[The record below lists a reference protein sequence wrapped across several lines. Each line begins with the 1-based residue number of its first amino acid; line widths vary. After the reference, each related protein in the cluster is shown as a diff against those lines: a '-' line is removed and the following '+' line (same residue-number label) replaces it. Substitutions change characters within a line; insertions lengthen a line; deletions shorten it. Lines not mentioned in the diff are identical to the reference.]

1 LNLENLQLRYL
12 QDMKV
17 LKFGGTSVK
26 NAENISKV
34 INIIKS
40 KLDIGEDI
48 AVVCSAMGGITDLL
62 IKMSELAAAGK
73 DEYIAYYHQFRDRHE
88 SAAKTLLG
96 ESGYMQVIAK
106 LDENYDTLKDLLKG
120 ILLVR
125 EVSPRTMD
133 YVLSFGER
141 SSNFLIAEALKIRD
155 VKAEYLDA
163 RKVIFT
169 NKEFGSAKV
178 DTDLT
183 NKKLNEHF
191 TAQKGIVQI
200 TTGFIASDRGGLTT
214 TLGRGGSDYTAAI
227 IAGALDAT
235 DLEIWTDVDGV
246 MTSDPRKVKKA
257 FTVGQ
262 LSYAEAMEMSHFGAK
277 VIYPPTI
284 QPAMDKLI
292 PIYIKNTFNPTH
304 PGTRIHTEGDENF
317 RSPIKGISAL
327 SDIVLLSLEGSGMM
341 GMPGISGRLFSTL
354 AKDKINVI
362 LITQASSEHSISFA
376 IANRDAIRAKAL
388 IEEEFDREIINQ
400 NIKPIVIEND
410 KVIIAVIGEKMKSV
424 PGVAGNL
431 FQSLGKNGINVS
443 AIAQGSS
450 ELNISF
456 VIKKSDQS
464 KALNLIHDS
473 FFLSSEK
480 RINIFAIGV
489 GLIGGTLLQQIE
501 DQKEYLKN
509 DLSLELK
516 IVGLSNSRKM
526 TFDEDG
532 LDAVEWKSRIESSDT
547 KADVSAFVAK
557 MKKMN
562 LPNTIFIDN
571 TASTV
576 VPEFYKEILSASIS
590 IVTPNKIATSSSYDH
605 YLDLKN
611 TAKAKNVQF
620 LYETNVGAG
629 LPVISTLQGLIN
641 SGDKIEK
648 IEAVVSGSLSYIFN
662 NFDGAEPFHDL
673 VMKAKELGYTEPD
686 PRDDLSGSDVRRKII
701 ILTREAGIA
710 IEPDDVKLEPILP
723 KVCMEANDVPA
734 FFATLKDKNDYFVGL
749 IEKAKS
755 EDKVLRFIASMENGK
770 AKISLQ
776 AVGIDNPFY
785 SLQMSDNMIVFTTK
799 RYNDRP
805 LIVRGPGAGAEVTA
819 GGVFSDVISIGK

>member
-1 LNLENLQLRYL
+1 
-12 QDMKV
+12 MKV

-34 INIIKS
+34 VAIIQS
-40 KLDIGEDI
+40 KIEKGEEV

-73 DEYIAYYHQFRDRHE
+73 EEYIAYYHQFRDRHE

-96 ESGYMQVIAK
+96 EERFLEVITK
-106 LDENYDTLKDLLKG
+106 LDENYDILKDLLKG
-120 ILLVR
+120 IFLVR

-141 SSNFLIAEALKIRD
+141 SSNFLIAEVLK
-155 VKAEYLDA
+155 VNGVTAQYLDA

-178 DTDLT
+178 DSKLT
-183 NKKLNEHF
+183 TKKVKEHF
-191 TAQKGIVQI
+191 AKSKGTIQI
-200 TTGFIASDRGGLTT
+200 TTGFIASDVGGLTT
-214 TLGRGGSDYTAAI
+214 TLGRGGSDYTASLL
-227 IAGALDAT
+227 AGALDAT

-257 FTVGQ
+257 FTVDR

-304 PGTRIHTEGDENF
+304 PGTRIHTKGDEAF

-327 SDIVLLSLEGSGMM
+327 SDIVLLSLEGCGMM
-341 GMPGISGRLFSTL
+341 GTPGISGRLFSTL

-376 IANRDAIRAKAL
+376 IADKDAKKAKAL
-388 IEEEFDREIINQ
+388 IEEEFDKEISNQ
-400 NIKPIVIEND
+400 NIKEIKIED
-410 KVIIAVIGEKMKSV
+410 DQVIIAVIGEKMKSV

-464 KALNLIHDS
+464 KALNMIHDS
-473 FFLSSEK
+473 FFLSPEK

-501 DQKEYLKN
+501 DQKEDLKN

-526 TFDEDG
+526 IFDQDG
-532 LDAVEWKSRIESSDT
+532 LDAAQWKSKIMDSEI
-547 KADVSAFVAK
+547 KADVKEFVAK
-557 MKKMN
+557 MKEMN

-571 TASTV
+571 TASTS
-576 VPEFYKEILSASIS
+576 VPELYKDILNANIS
-590 IVTPNKIATSSSYDH
+590 IVTPNKIATSSSYEH

-611 TAKAKNVQF
+611 TAKARNVQF

-662 NFDGAEPFHDL
+662 NFGGSVSFHDL

-710 IEPDDVKLEPILP
+710 IEPDDVALEPILP
-723 KVCMEANDVPA
+723 SVCMEAPDVSS
-734 FFATLKDKNDYFVGL
+734 FFETLKTENEYFTGL

-755 EDKVLRFIASMENGK
+755 ENKVLRFIASMVNGK
-770 AKISLQ
+770 AKISLE
-776 AVGIDNPFY
+776 AVGEESPFY

-819 GGVFSDVISIGK
+819 GGVFSDIISIGK

>member
-1 LNLENLQLRYL
+1 
-12 QDMKV
+12 MKV

-34 INIIKS
+34 INIVQS
-40 KLDIGEDI
+40 KIEQGEKV
-48 AVVCSAMGGITDLL
+48 AMVCSAMGGITDLL
-62 IKMSELAAAGK
+62 IKMSELSAAGK

-88 SAAKTLLG
+88 TAAKILLG
-96 ESGYMQVIAK
+96 EEGYIEVVSK
-106 LDENYDTLKDLLKG
+106 LDDNYDTLKDLLKG
-120 ILLVR
+120 IFLVR

-141 SSNFLIAEALKIRD
+141 SSNFLIAAALRKKGVD
-155 VKAEYLDA
+155 AEYLDA
-163 RKVIFT
+163 RKVIYT

-178 DTDLT
+178 DYELT
-183 NKKLNEHF
+183 NRKVKEHF
-191 TAQKGIVQI
+191 AKSKDRIQV

-227 IAGALDAT
+227 LAGALEAT

-257 FTVGQ
+257 FTVDR

-292 PIYIKNTFNPTH
+292 PIFIKNTFNPNH
-304 PGTRIHTEGDENF
+304 PGTKIHDKGDENF

-327 SDIVLLSLEGSGMM
+327 SDIVLLSLEGCGMM
-341 GMPGISGRLFSTL
+341 GTPGISGRLFSTL

-376 IANRDAIRAKAL
+376 IADKDAKKAKML
-388 IEEEFDREIINQ
+388 IEEEFDKEISNQ
-400 NIKPIVIEND
+400 NIKEIKIED
-410 KVIIAVIGEKMKSV
+410 DQVIIAVIGEKMKSV

-456 VIKKSDQS
+456 VIRKSDQS
-464 KALNLIHDS
+464 KALNMIHDS

-501 DQKEYLKN
+501 DQKEELKN
-509 DLSLELK
+509 DLALELK
-516 IVGLSNSRKM
+516 IVGLSNSQKM
-526 TFDEDG
+526 IFDEDG
-532 LDAVEWKSRIESSDT
+532 LDAAEWKSKIENSNI
-547 KADVSAFVAK
+547 KADASEFVAK
-557 MKKMN
+557 MKEMN
-562 LPNTIFIDN
+562 LPNTIFVDN
-571 TASTV
+571 TASKS
-576 VPEFYKEILSASIS
+576 VPELYKEILSASIS
-590 IVTPNKIATSSSYDH
+590 IVTPNKIATSSSYQH
-605 YLDLKN
+605 YLDLKD
-611 TAKAKNVQF
+611 TAKSRNVQF

-662 NFDGAEPFHDL
+662 NFDGSEPFHDL

-710 IEPDDVKLEPILP
+710 IEPDDVALDPILP
-723 KVCMEANDVPA
+723 SVCMEAAGVPQ
-734 FFATLKDKNDYFVGL
+734 FFDTLKSEDDYFNGL
-749 IEKAKS
+749 IEDAKS
-755 EDKVLRFIASMENGK
+755 KEKVLRFIASMENGK
-770 AKISLQ
+770 AKIGLQ
-776 AVGIDNPFY
+776 AVGKESPFY

-819 GGVFSDVISIGK
+819 GGVFSDIISIGK

>member
-1 LNLENLQLRYL
+1 
-12 QDMKV
+12 MKV

-34 INIIKS
+34 IAIIKD
-40 KLDIGEDI
+40 KLERGEKV

-62 IKMSELAAAGK
+62 IKMAELAASGK

-88 SAAKTLLG
+88 EAAKILLG
-96 ESGYMQVIAK
+96 EDGYASVISK

-141 SSNFLIAEALKIRD
+141 SSNFLIAETLKINN
-155 VKAEYLDA
+155 VKADYLDA
-163 RKVIFT
+163 RRIIFT

-178 DTDLT
+178 DTKVTYEKITD
-183 NKKLNEHF
+183 HF
-191 TAQKGIVQI
+191 AKAEGSIQV
-200 TTGFIASDRGGLTT
+200 TTGFIASDKGGLTT

-227 IAGALDAT
+227 LAGALEAT

-246 MTSDPRKVKKA
+246 LTCDPRKVKKA
-257 FTVGQ
+257 FTVDL

-284 QPAMDKLI
+284 KPAMDKSI
-292 PIYIKNTFNPTH
+292 PIYIKNTFNPSH
-304 PGTRIHTEGDENF
+304 PGTRIHNDSDENF

-327 SDIVLLSLEGSGMM
+327 SDVVLLSLEGSGMM
-341 GMPGISGRLFSTL
+341 GTPGISGRLFSTL

-376 IANRDAIRAKAL
+376 IAEKDAQKAKEL
-388 IEEEFDREIINQ
+388 IEEEFEKEISSQ
-400 NIKPIVIEND
+400 NIKPIVIEHD
-410 KVIIAVIGEKMKSV
+410 QVIIAVIGEKMKSV
-424 PGVAGNL
+424 PGIAGNL

-456 VIKKSDQS
+456 VISKSDQS

-480 RINIFAIGV
+480 RVNIFAIGV
-489 GLIGGTLLQQIE
+489 GLIGGTLIRQIE
-501 DQKEYLKN
+501 EQKEYLKN
-509 DLSLELK
+509 DLSLELN

-526 TFDEDG
+526 VFDESG
-532 LDAVEWKSRIESSDT
+532 LNETEWKSKIENSEI
-547 KADVSAFVAK
+547 KADAKEFVAT
-557 MKKMN
+557 MKAMN

-571 TASTV
+571 TASSS
-576 VPEFYKEILSASIS
+576 VPELYKEILSSSIS
-590 IVTPNKIATSSSYDH
+590 IVTPNKVATSSSYEH
-605 YLDLKN
+605 YLDLKK
-611 TAKAKNVQF
+611 TAKDNNVQF

-629 LPVISTLQGLIN
+629 LPIISTLEGLIN

-662 NFDGAEPFHDL
+662 NFDGSEPFHDL
-673 VMKAKELGYTEPD
+673 VLKAKELGYTEPD

-710 IEPDDVKLEPILP
+710 IESEDVELEPILP
-723 KVCMEANDVPA
+723 DVCTNAPDVPA
-734 FFATLKDKNDYFVGL
+734 FFETLKSENGYFNNL

-755 EDKVLRFIASMENGK
+755 DGKVLRFIASMENGK

-776 AVGIDNPFY
+776 ALGADSPFY
-785 SLQMSDNMIVFTTK
+785 GLQMSDNMIVFTTK
-799 RYNDRP
+799 RYHDRP

-819 GGVFSDVISIGK
+819 GGVFSDIITIGK

>member
-1 LNLENLQLRYL
+1 
-12 QDMKV
+12 MKV

-26 NAENISKV
+26 NAENIGKV
-34 INIIKS
+34 VSIIKS
-40 KLDIGEDI
+40 KLDQGEKL

-88 SAAKTLLG
+88 QAAKALLG
-96 ESGYMQVIAK
+96 EEGYMEVIEK
-106 LDENYDTLKDLLKG
+106 LDKNYATLKDLLKG

-141 SSNFLIAEALKIRD
+141 NSNFLVAQKLSKMGI
-155 VKAEYLDA
+155 KADYLDA
-163 RKVIFT
+163 RKIIVT
-169 NKEFGSAKV
+169 NKSFGAAKV
-178 DTDLT
+178 DKETT
-183 NKKLNEHF
+183 YRQIKEHF
-191 TAQKGIVQI
+191 SSVGDTIQI
-200 TTGFIASDRGGLTT
+200 TTGFIASDKGGLTT

-227 IAGALDAT
+227 LAGALNAT

-246 MTSDPRKVKKA
+246 LTSDPRKVKKA
-257 FTVGQ
+257 FTVDK

-284 QPAMDKLI
+284 QPAMDSEI

-304 PGTRIHTEGDENF
+304 PGTRIHKDADETF

-327 SDIVLLSLEGSGMM
+327 SDVVLLNLEGSGMM
-341 GMPGISGRLFSTL
+341 GTPGISGRLFSTL
-354 AKDKINVI
+354 AKEKINVI

-376 IANRDAIRAKAL
+376 IADKDAIRAKSL
-388 IEEEFDREIINQ
+388 IEEEFAREIENQ
-400 NIKPIVIEND
+400 NIAPIEIEREQ
-410 KVIIAVIGEKMKSV
+410 VIIAVIGEKMKSV
-424 PGVAGNL
+424 PGVAGKL
-431 FQSLGKNGINVS
+431 FNSLGKNGINVA

-456 VIKKSDQS
+456 VINKKDTS

-473 FFLSSEK
+473 FFLSAEK
-480 RINIFAIGV
+480 RINIFSVGV

-501 DQKEYLKN
+501 DQKQYLAD

-526 TFDEDG
+526 IFDEDG
-532 LDAVEWKSRIESSDT
+532 IDAQSWKDVLEQSKQNADPTQFVRI
-547 KADVSAFVAK
+547 
-557 MKKMN
+557 MKEMN
-562 LPNTIFIDN
+562 LPNSIFIDN
-571 TASTV
+571 TASTD
-576 VPEFYKEILSASIS
+576 VPEFYKEILGSSIS
-590 IVTPNKIATSSSYDH
+590 IVTPNKIATSSSYAH

-662 NFDGAEPFHDL
+662 NFDGSEPFKDL
-673 VMKAKELGYTEPD
+673 VLKAKELGYTEPD

-710 IEPDDVKLEPILP
+710 IEPEDVYLEPILP
-723 KVCMEANDVPA
+723 QVCMDAPTVDA
-734 FFATLKDKNDYFVGL
+734 FFDTLQDQQSYFEQL
-749 IEKAKS
+749 ISDAQS
-755 EDKVLRFIASMENGK
+755 DGKVLRFIASMENGV

-776 AVGIDNPFY
+776 AVGPESPFHG
-785 SLQMSDNMIVFTTK
+785 LAMSDNMIVFTTK
-799 RYNDRP
+799 RYHDRP

-819 GGVFSDVISIGK
+819 GGVFSDIITIGK

>member
-1 LNLENLQLRYL
+1 
-12 QDMKV
+12 
-17 LKFGGTSVK
+17 VK

-34 INIIKS
+34 IAIIKD
-40 KLDIGEDI
+40 KLERGEKV

-62 IKMSELAAAGK
+62 IKMAELAASGK

-88 SAAKTLLG
+88 EAAKILLG
-96 ESGYMQVIAK
+96 EDGYASVISK

-141 SSNFLIAEALKIRD
+141 SSNFLIAETLKINN
-155 VKAEYLDA
+155 VKADYLDA
-163 RKVIFT
+163 RRIIFT

-178 DTDLT
+178 DTKVTYEKITD
-183 NKKLNEHF
+183 HF
-191 TAQKGIVQI
+191 AKAEGSIQV
-200 TTGFIASDRGGLTT
+200 TTGFIASDKGGLTT

-227 IAGALDAT
+227 LAGALEAT

-246 MTSDPRKVKKA
+246 LTCDPRKVKKA
-257 FTVGQ
+257 FTVDL

-284 QPAMDKLI
+284 KPAMDKSI
-292 PIYIKNTFNPTH
+292 PIYIKNTFNPSH
-304 PGTRIHTEGDENF
+304 PGTRIHNDSDENF

-327 SDIVLLSLEGSGMM
+327 SDVVLLSLEGSGMM
-341 GMPGISGRLFSTL
+341 GTPGISGRLFSTL

-376 IANRDAIRAKAL
+376 IAEKDAQKAKEL
-388 IEEEFDREIINQ
+388 IEEEFEKEISSQ
-400 NIKPIVIEND
+400 NIKPIVIEHD
-410 KVIIAVIGEKMKSV
+410 QVIIAVIGEKMKSV
-424 PGVAGNL
+424 PGIAGNL

-456 VIKKSDQS
+456 VISKSDQS

-480 RINIFAIGV
+480 RVNIFAIGV
-489 GLIGGTLLQQIE
+489 GLIGGTLIRQIE
-501 DQKEYLKN
+501 EQKEYLKN
-509 DLSLELK
+509 DLSLELN

-526 TFDEDG
+526 VFDESG
-532 LDAVEWKSRIESSDT
+532 LNETEWKSKIENSEI
-547 KADVSAFVAK
+547 KADAKEFVAT
-557 MKKMN
+557 MKAMN

-571 TASTV
+571 TASSS
-576 VPEFYKEILSASIS
+576 VPELYKEILSSSIS
-590 IVTPNKIATSSSYDH
+590 IVTPNKVATSSSYEH
-605 YLDLKN
+605 YLDLKK
-611 TAKAKNVQF
+611 TAKDNNVQF

-629 LPVISTLQGLIN
+629 LPIISTLEGLIN

-662 NFDGAEPFHDL
+662 NFDGSEPFHDL
-673 VMKAKELGYTEPD
+673 VLKAKELGYTEPD

-710 IEPDDVKLEPILP
+710 IESEDVELEPILP
-723 KVCMEANDVPA
+723 DVCTNAPDVPA
-734 FFATLKDKNDYFVGL
+734 FFETLKSENGYFNNL

-755 EDKVLRFIASMENGK
+755 DGKVLRFIASMENGK

-776 AVGIDNPFY
+776 ALGADSPFY
-785 SLQMSDNMIVFTTK
+785 GLQMSDNMIVFTTK
-799 RYNDRP
+799 RYHDRP

-819 GGVFSDVISIGK
+819 GGVFSDIITIGK

>member
-1 LNLENLQLRYL
+1 
-12 QDMKV
+12 MKV

-26 NAENISKV
+26 NAENIGKV

-40 KLDIGEDI
+40 KLDRGEEI

-88 SAAKTLLG
+88 SAAKSLLG
-96 ESGYMQVIAK
+96 EDGYLKVIAK
-106 LDENYDTLKDLLKG
+106 LDDNYDTLKDLLKG

-141 SSNFLIAEALKIRD
+141 SSNFLVAEALK
-155 VKAEYLDA
+155 VQKVNAEYLDA
-163 RKVIFT
+163 RNVIFT
-169 NKEFGSAKV
+169 NREFGSAKV
-178 DTDLT
+178 DTNLT
-183 NKKLNEHF
+183 TQKIKEHF
-191 TAQKGIVQI
+191 DKNKGVIQMI
-200 TTGFIASDRGGLTT
+200 TGFIASDKGGLTT

-227 IAGALDAT
+227 VAGALGAT

-246 MTSDPRKVKKA
+246 LTSDPRKVKKA
-257 FTVGQ
+257 FTVNQ

-304 PGTRIHTEGDENF
+304 PGTRIHTKGDENF

-327 SDIVLLSLEGSGMM
+327 SDVVLLNLEGSGMM
-341 GMPGISGRLFSTL
+341 GTPGISGRLFSTL
-354 AKDKINVI
+354 AKEKINVI

-376 IANRDAIRAKAL
+376 ISVGDAKKAKAL
-388 IEEEFDREIINQ
+388 IEEEFDKEISNQ
-400 NIKPIVIEND
+400 NIKPIVIEHD
-410 KVIIAVIGEKMKSV
+410 QVIIAVIGENMKSV

-456 VIKKSDQS
+456 VIKKSDES
-464 KALNLIHDS
+464 KALNMIHDS

-480 RINIFAIGV
+480 TINIFAIGV

-509 DLSLELK
+509 DLALELK

-526 TFDEDG
+526 IFDADG
-532 LDAVEWKSRIESSDT
+532 LDAVEWKSRIKSSDL
-547 KADVSAFVAK
+547 KANASEFVAK

-571 TASTV
+571 TASKS

-590 IVTPNKIATSSSYDH
+590 IVTPNKIATSSSYEH
-605 YLDLKN
+605 YLDLKH
-611 TAKAKNVQF
+611 TAKSSNVQF

-629 LPVISTLQGLIN
+629 LPVLSTLQGLIN

-710 IEPDDVKLEPILP
+710 IEPEDVVLEPILP
-723 KVCMEANDVPA
+723 SICMQAPDVPS
-734 FFATLKDKNDYFVGL
+734 FFATLKDENDYFKGL
-749 IEKAKS
+749 IKRAIS
-755 EDKVLRFIASMENGK
+755 DGKVLRFIASMENGK

-776 AVGIDNPFY
+776 AVGTDSPFY

-805 LIVRGPGAGAEVTA
+805 LIIRGPGAGAEVTA
-819 GGVFSDVISIGK
+819 GGVFSDIISIGK